1 MAVPMIPVDRAA
13 EPRSLSSRTEEPL
26 NLQVWRAF
34 VSLVVTAGGGVL
46 LVSLRD
52 LVRHPVGTPWFVLVG
67 LTVGTG
73 WATLRMRRV
82 PVTFSIS
89 DTFTIAAALLFGPAA
104 GTVIVVVDVLVMSL
118 RIAAANRS
126 DLWFRVLINVTATA
140 LAMWLS
146 AQTFFAI
153 SMTGPL
159 AEQPGTIREVVGPLA
174 LFAAMYFFLNTGL
187 IAVAVAHERHA
198 PIATVWR
205 QHFSALWLTY
215 FGGASIAGVLVLM
228 TATRIVDVK
237 TLTLVL
243 PLLFILHVTY
253 KAAID
258 RVHEQVEHLTRIAV
272 YAAALRSTTDAV
284 IVTDRDGRV
293 TLINPTAERLTGS
306 TERDA
311 AGQSAADILRTF
323 VPPPRPDEEPL
334 READRDA
341 MREFVLVRP
350 DGRELPIE
358 KLESAIRDDAGEV
371 VGTIVTFRDISAR
384 KAIDAE
390 RDALLARE
398 RSARSAA
405 DAANRLKDEFLATL
419 SHELR
424 TPANGILGWTRL
436 LKSGR
441 LDQPQTQQALDA
453 LERSARAQATLLDD
467 LLDMSRIV
475 RGTLRINPHPVAI
488 EEPLRSAIDTV
499 TPAIRSKGIDLR
511 VTVAP
516 DVPSVHADP
525 DRLRQVFWNLLSNAV
540 KFTGAGGSIVIS
552 VTHEF
557 DDVRVEVADTGSGID
572 AEALPYIFD
581 RFRQAD
587 GSTTRPHGGLG
598 LGLAI
603 VRNIVEA
610 HGGTVSASSAGR
622 GFGASFV
629 IALPA
634 ISSSR

>member
-1 MAVPMIPVDRAA
+1 MIPVDRAA
-13 EPRSLSSRTEEPL
+13 QPHGYSAIAPHPL
-26 NLQVWRAF
+26 NVYAWRAF
-34 VSLVVTAGGGVL
+34 VSLVVPAGAIVL
-46 LVSLRD
+46 LVSIVD
-52 LVRHPVGTPWFVLVG
+52 LVQHPVGTTWLVLVG
-67 LTVGTG
+67 LTIGTA
-73 WATLRMRRV
+73 WATLRVRRV

-104 GTVIVVVDVLVMSL
+104 GTIIVVLEVLVMSL
-118 RIAAANRS
+118 RTAAANRS
-126 DLWFRVLINVTATA
+126 DLWFRVVINVTTMP

-153 SMTGPL
+153 GRTAPL
-159 AEQPGTIREVVGPLA
+159 AEQPGTIRDLVGPLA

-187 IAVAVAHERHA
+187 IAVPVAHERRVS
-198 PIATVWR
+198 IGSVWR

-228 TATRIVDVK
+228 TAARVVDVR

-284 IVTDRDGRV
+284 IVTDHEGRV
-293 TLINPTAERLTGS
+293 TLINPTAERLTGWA
-306 TERDA
+306 ERDA
-311 AGQSAADILRTF
+311 AGRSAADVLRVF
-323 VPPPRPDEEPL
+323 VPPPRRDEDPVT
-334 READRDA
+334 EADSHST
-341 MREFVLVRP
+341 REFVLVRP

-358 KLESAIRDDAGEV
+358 KLDSAIRGEAGEV
-371 VGTIVTFRDISAR
+371 IGRIVTFRDISAR
-384 KAIDAE
+384 KAVDAE

-441 LDQPQTQQALDA
+441 LDQPQMQQALDA

-488 EEPLRSAIDTV
+488 EEPLQSAIDTV

-516 DVPSVHADP
+516 DIPPIHADP

-552 VTHEF
+552 VKHEF
-557 DDVRVEVADTGSGID
+557 DHVRVEVADTGSGID

-603 VRNIVEA
+603 VRHIVEA

-634 ISSSR
+634 VSSSR